1 MDVIFFFQNLS
12 TDSLHPCSVAK
23 HEKNKEKNRY
33 SNIIPCK
40 FNSHNYTIAL
50 LIISLTLTGIIL
62 HLNVEF
68 RSILFYKLHK
78 FTKTI
83 QFQPFYF
90 ENNTT
95 LTGR

>member
-1 MDVIFFFQNLS
+1 MLYFFQNLS

-33 SNIIPCK
+33 ANIIPCK
-40 FNSHNYTIAL
+40 FNSHNYTIAF

-68 RSILFYKLHK
+68 LS
-78 FTKTI
+78 TI

-90 ENNTT
+90 ENNNT